1 MITIESI
8 NQNSFKV
15 TVNKESTT
23 EHLVLLNDNFYQ
35 SITNGKIT
43 KKDLIIKSFEF
54 LLLRESNQSILK
66 EFNLEVINQYFPEYN
81 NEIKK
86 LSYNKK
92 S

>member
-66 EFNLEVINQYFPEYN
+66 EFNLEVINQYFPEYK

-86 LSYNKK
+86 IIL
-92 S
+92 

>member
-15 TVNKESTT
+15 TVNKESIT

-35 SITNGKIT
+35 NITNGKIT

-86 LSYNKK
+86 IIL
-92 S
+92 

>member
-15 TVNKESTT
+15 TVNKQSTT

-86 LSYNKK
+86 IIL
-92 S
+92 

>member
-15 TVNKESTT
+15 TVNKQSTT

-35 SITNGKIT
+35 NITNGKIT

-86 LSYNKK
+86 IIL
-92 S
+92 

>member
-35 SITNGKIT
+35 DITNGKIT

-54 LLLRESNQSILK
+54 LLLRESNQSILR

-86 LSYNKK
+86 IIL
-92 S
+92 

>member
-35 SITNGKIT
+35 SITIGKIT

>member
-35 SITNGKIT
+35 DITNGKIT

-86 LSYNKK
+86 IIL
-92 S
+92 

>member
-35 SITNGKIT
+35 NITNGKIT

-86 LSYNKK
+86 IIL
-92 S
+92 

>member
-15 TVNKESTT
+15 TVDKESTT

-86 LSYNKK
+86 IIL
-92 S
+92 

>member
-35 SITNGKIT
+35 DITNGKIT

-66 EFNLEVINQYFPEYN
+66 EFNLEVINQCFPEYN
-81 NEIKK
+81 NVIKK
-86 LSYNKK
+86 IIL
-92 S
+92 

>member
-8 NQNSFKV
+8 TQNSFKV

-86 LSYNKK
+86 IL
-92 S
+92 

>member
-15 TVNKESTT
+15 TVNKQSTT

-35 SITNGKIT
+35 NITNGKIT

-54 LLLRESNQSILK
+54 LLLRESNQSILR

-86 LSYNKK
+86 IIL
-92 S
+92 

>member
-35 SITNGKIT
+35 NITNGKIT

-54 LLLRESNQSILK
+54 LLLRESNQSILR

-86 LSYNKK
+86 IIL
-92 S
+92 

>member
-23 EHLVLLNDNFYQ
+23 EHLVLLNDNLYQ

-66 EFNLEVINQYFPEYN
+66 EFNLEVINQFFPEYN

>member
-8 NQNSFKV
+8 SQNSFKV

-54 LLLRESNQSILK
+54 LLLRESNQSILR
-66 EFNLEVINQYFPEYN
+66 EFNLEVINQYFPAYN
-81 NEIKK
+81 DEIKK
-86 LSYNKK
+86 IIL
-92 S
+92 

>member
-1 MITIESI
+1 MITIESM
-8 NQNSFKV
+8 NKNSFKL
-15 TVNKESTT
+15 TVKTETTT
-23 EHLVLLNDNFYQ
+23 EHLGMLNDNFYQ

-43 KKDLIIKSFEF
+43 KKDLIIKSFKF

-86 LSYNKK
+86 IIL
-92 S
+92 

>member
-1 MITIESI
+1 MISIESI
-8 NQNSFKV
+8 SQNSFKV

-35 SITNGKIT
+35 NITNGKIT

-66 EFNLEVINQYFPEYN
+66 EFNLEVINQYFPEYK

-86 LSYNKK
+86 IIL
-92 S
+92 

>member
-35 SITNGKIT
+35 CITNGKIT

-66 EFNLEVINQYFPEYN
+66 EFNLEVINQYFPEYS

-86 LSYNKK
+86 IIL
-92 S
+92 

>member
-35 SITNGKIT
+35 NITNGKIT

-66 EFNLEVINQYFPEYN
+66 EFNLEVIDQYFPEYN

-86 LSYNKK
+86 IIL
-92 S
+92 

>member
-43 KKDLIIKSFEF
+43 KKDLIIKSFKF

-81 NEIKK
+81 N
-86 LSYNKK
+86 
-92 S
+92 

>member
-8 NQNSFKV
+8 SQNSFKV
-15 TVNKESTT
+15 TVNKQSTT

-35 SITNGKIT
+35 NITNGKIT

-86 LSYNKK
+86 IIL
-92 S
+92 

>member
-15 TVNKESTT
+15 TVNKQSTT

-35 SITNGKIT
+35 NITNGKIT

-54 LLLRESNQSILK
+54 LLLRESNKSILR

-86 LSYNKK
+86 IIL
-92 S
+92 

>member
-54 LLLRESNQSILK
+54 LLLRESNQSILR

-86 LSYNKK
+86 IIL
-92 S
+92 

>member
-35 SITNGKIT
+35 NITNGKIT

>member
-23 EHLVLLNDNFYQ
+23 EHLVLLNDILYQ

-86 LSYNKK
+86 IIL
-92 S
+92 

>member
-23 EHLVLLNDNFYQ
+23 EHLVLLNDNLYK

-86 LSYNKK
+86 IIL
-92 S
+92 

>member
-8 NQNSFKV
+8 TQNYFKV

-35 SITNGKIT
+35 NITNGKIT

-86 LSYNKK
+86 IIL
-92 S
+92 

>member
-8 NQNSFKV
+8 SQNSFKV

-23 EHLVLLNDNFYQ
+23 KHLVLLNDNFYQ

-86 LSYNKK
+86 IIL
-92 S
+92 

>member
-23 EHLVLLNDNFYQ
+23 EHLVMLNDNLYQ

-86 LSYNKK
+86 IIL
-92 S
+92 